1 MNSVEFKNIS
11 KVYGKRTLL
20 ESVSFAIGSGTFSV
34 ILGAPGCGKSVILRL
49 LTGLEKPSGGEV
61 FMRGVNVTRMSPGD
75 RNIGYTPQSFALYPH
90 YKVRENIGYPLK
102 LIGAPKEEIDSVVK
116 QTSELLQISHLLE
129 KTPNQLSGGE
139 KQRVA
144 IARGIAKKTD
154 IFIFDD
160 PLNGLDF
167 KLREQLFDDLRTMQE
182 TLQATFIYTTSDPI
196 EAMILAQKIFILDA
210 GKIIENGDLETVYN
224 QPQNLRTAILLGFP
238 KNNVFEGVL
247 EKNSK
252 GVTCKTKLFSFPVK
266 LNNHALPENSDV
278 AITVRPQGLKLNSQP
293 SGKFVSL
300 KANITLVE
308 DLGGEMVIH
317 MDANGNTLMSVE
329 RHENFDQ
336 QEGEVEI
343 GISNKN
349 LMLFDTKTAQ
359 RIGQGAE

>member
-1 MNSVEFKNIS
+1 MNAVEFKDVS

-20 ESVSFAIGSGTFSV
+20 EKTNFAVEAGTFSV
-34 ILGAPGCGKSVILRL
+34 IFGAPGCGKSVILRL
-49 LTGLEKPSGGEV
+49 LTGLEKPTSGEV
-61 FMRGVNVTRMSPGD
+61 FLRGENVTAMSPGD

-102 LIGAPKEEIDSVVK
+102 LIGSPKEEIDEVVK
-116 QTSELLQISHLLE
+116 RTAELLRISHLLE

-160 PLNGLDF
+160 PLTGLDF
-167 KLREQLFDDLRTMQE
+167 KLREQLFDDLRSMQE
-182 TLQATFIYTTSDPI
+182 TLKATFIYTTSDPLETLMLAEKVFVLDDGTVI
-196 EAMILAQKIFILDA
+196 EY
-210 GKIIENGDLETVYN
+210 GDLESVFN
-224 QPQNLRTAILLGFP
+224 QPQHLRTAVLLGFP
-238 KNNVFEGVL
+238 KINTFKGTLDRSGKEVL
-247 EKNSK
+247 
-252 GVTCKTKLFSFPVK
+252 CKTAYFSFPAVLK
-266 LNNHALPENSDV
+266 DSVQSTTEDITV
-278 AITVRPQGLKLNSQP
+278 AVRPQGLRINAKA
-293 SGKFVSL
+293 SGKSVSM
-300 KANITLVE
+300 KANITLAE

-317 MDANGNTLMSVE
+317 MEANGNTLLGVE
-329 RHENFDQ
+329 RHENLSQ